1 MPWPLASQ
9 FSALLQ
15 RPSIAFKDD
24 RLRQCTIERNEQ
36 GQPRPWS
43 GAFAVVYKGIFANG
57 QPTAIRVFTSESSE
71 RRERYML
78 SSSYLSQRR
87 LKCLV
92 NFEYRDDSIRCSDG
106 KWYPLILM
114 DWVDGETLFKWTRK
128 KCLENNGAA
137 LAAAASCWTALIREL
152 ADNNVAHGDL
162 QHANIIVTPDGRLK
176 LVDYDCLSVPALFG
190 RRNLEIGVE
199 PYQHPQR
206 DEKTVLSPV
215 LDRYSSIVIY
225 LALRSLAVDPS
236 LWIRYVEQLHNDKI
250 LFRKQDF
257 QYPQQSALVQEL
269 LRSPDEVVREVA
281 GELFY
286 KIAFAPIDAVPAL
299 EELVND
305 YKDVEKLLKSGEFE
319 KAVDLLNQRG
329 NFRNAPDYL
338 KPAIQNAYEQVC
350 KRQAIQSWGQVP
362 RVLNESVDRRLCVL
376 GQALLTNAVDGTP
389 PLPPEEMNRLFDAR
403 KRVQILDRIANFTQ
417 SENAQRAN
425 LSLSTERVLIQLGG
439 QLPSQYPYNQ
449 KSRIDTAKVRVQALD
464 HLISVVTTRS
474 DDDKAIHRANKAVV
488 KIQCESLI
496 PRELK
501 LRIDLAEHRYKYV
514 KKVLAIPSDLPL
526 DEYDA
531 RILDAW
537 NENRLRDCKQVAPW
551 RPKYEAAKRRRVL
564 LEKLSEAIRTD
575 DQEKIV
581 ELTKDPAL
589 DKYPLP
595 DQWKKYVGQAK
606 DIVEVGSVLEQALQS
621 NDPQEFI
628 RLFDSRQFR
637 EYPDQYSGY
646 KNKIVKWTYD
656 HICLNQTNGLKP
668 TIGRAGLIQVD
679 KSEGTYRLRW
689 TWPHPRFT
697 DKCLIGVTKKPVRD
711 IDRPD
716 EINLEYQTILDRKAW
731 EDGGGSYL
739 FTQTPELSECYV
751 TVWAVIDIGFSVYY
765 SEPLPMGQLEKRSRG
780 WSLFGRRNPAAGAS
794 IPTNENGAEGNESEG
809 VGE

>member
-15 RPSIAFKDD
+15 RPAIAFKDE
-24 RLRQCTIERNEQ
+24 RLRGCTIERNEQ

-43 GAFAVVYKGIFANG
+43 GAFAVVYKGTYQDG

-78 SSSYLSQRR
+78 SSSYLRLHR

-137 LAAAASCWTALIREL
+137 LAAAAGCWIALIREL
-152 ADNNVAHGDL
+152 EENNVAHGDL

-176 LVDYDCLSVPALFG
+176 LVDYDCMCVPALFG

-206 DEKTVLSPV
+206 NENTVLSPV

-225 LALRSLAVDPS
+225 LALRALSVDPS

-250 LFRKQDF
+250 LFRKSDF
-257 QYPQQSALVQEL
+257 QFPQQSPLVQEL
-269 LRSPDEVVREVA
+269 LRSPDETVRETA

-286 KIAFAPIDAVPAL
+286 KIAPGPIESVPAL

-305 YKDVEKLLKSGEFE
+305 YKDVEKLLKAGEFE
-319 KAVDLLNQRG
+319 QAVELLNQRG
-329 NFRNAPDYL
+329 KFTDAPEYM

-350 KRQAIQSWGQVP
+350 KRKAILSWGQVP
-362 RVLNESVDRRLCVL
+362 RVQNEAVDRRLCVL
-376 GQALLTNAVDGTP
+376 GQTLLTNAVDGTA
-389 PLPPEEMNRLFDAR
+389 PLPPEEMNRLFEAR

-417 SENAQRAN
+417 SEVTQRAN

-439 QLPSQYPYNQ
+439 QLPPQYPFTQ
-449 KSRIDTAKVRVQALD
+449 KTRIDTAKVRVQALD
-464 HLISVVTTRS
+464 HLINVVNKTP
-474 DDDKAIHRANKAVV
+474 DDEKGIHRANKAVI
-488 KIQCESLI
+488 KIQCESLM
-496 PRELK
+496 PRELRP
-501 LRIDLAEHRYKYV
+501 RIELAEHRYKYV

-537 NENRLRDCKQVAPW
+537 NDNRLKDCKQVAPW
-551 RPKYEAAKRRRVL
+551 RPKYETAKRRRVL

-575 DQEKIV
+575 NQELIV
-581 ELTKDPAL
+581 ELVKDPL
-589 DKYPLP
+589 LEKYPLP
-595 DQWKKYVGQAK
+595 EQWKKYVGQAK
-606 DIVEVGSVLEQALQS
+606 DIVEVGSVMEQALDS
-621 NDPQEFI
+621 SDPQEFL
-628 RLFDSRQFR
+628 RLFDARQFR
-637 EYPDQYSGY
+637 EYPDQYANY
-646 KNKIVKWTYD
+646 KNKILKWTYD
-656 HICLNQTNGLKP
+656 YICLNETNGLKP
-668 TIGRAGLIQVD
+668 TLGRAGLIMFD
-679 KSEGTYRLRW
+679 KSEGTYQLRW

-697 DKCLIGVTKKPVRD
+697 DKCLIGVTKTPVRD

-716 EINLEYQTILDRKAW
+716 EIHLEQQIVLDRKSW
-731 EDGGGSYL
+731 EEGGGRYL
-739 FTQTPELSECYV
+739 YTQTPEMSECYV
-751 TVWAVIDIGFSVYY
+751 TVWAVIDIGFTVYY
-765 SEPLPMGQLEKRSRG
+765 SEPLPLGRLEKRSRG
-780 WSLFGRRNPAAGAS
+780 WNFFGRRSSGPA
-794 IPTNENGAEGNESEG
+794 TAEAPESESD
-809 VGE
+809 